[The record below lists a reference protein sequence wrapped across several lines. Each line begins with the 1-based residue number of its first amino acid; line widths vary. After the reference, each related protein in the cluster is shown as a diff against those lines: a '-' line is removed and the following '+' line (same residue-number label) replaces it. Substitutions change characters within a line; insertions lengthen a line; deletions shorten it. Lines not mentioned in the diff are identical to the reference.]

1 MFQMHFVR
9 PDLNQNFKEA
19 LVGVIVT
26 NSWLFIEGLEFLQLQ
41 MANNLNFL
49 MTLALKI
56 DNARKFKENF
66 VEVLG
71 KEIDLGSSVNIFL
84 SRSNLYSLLCPLS
97 ELGLVAYR
105 QLNVICNLKDHQET
119 PCIYACY
126 FFRIPQTGGLERYR
140 QITLSRPST
149 GARVRWLIIYLFS
162 FII

>member
-1 MFQMHFVR
+1 MHFVR

-105 QLNVICNLKDHQET
+105 QLNVICNFNYT
-119 PCIYACY
+119 
-126 FFRIPQTGGLERYR
+126 
-140 QITLSRPST
+140 
-149 GARVRWLIIYLFS
+149 
-162 FII
+162 

>member
-1 MFQMHFVR
+1 MHFVR

-105 QLNVICNLKDHQET
+105 QLKVICNLKVKFYQKVSGSLGNT
-119 PCIYACY
+119 LYICMLL
-126 FFRIPQTGGLERYR
+126 FQNSTNWRLRTIPSDNL
-140 QITLSRPST
+140 
-149 GARVRWLIIYLFS
+149 V
-162 FII
+162 